1 MNDSL
6 PADSPPA
13 PSFNVINPPTIEV
26 FENETRVF
34 ASRGR
39 WLHPLFDLESV
50 IAADERD
57 PQRLEVRDKIVGRA
71 AALLLVYLRIGRV
84 SAGILSRPAREVL
97 VRFAV
102 PFTFEKLVARI
113 DCQTETLLME
123 ETDPER
129 AYRMLKERAG
139 R

>member
-1 MNDSL
+1 MNDSR
-6 PADSPPA
+6 PADALSASPR
-13 PSFNVINPPTIEV
+13 NLLNPPTIEV

-34 ASRGR
+34 SSRGR

-57 PQRLEVRDKIVGRA
+57 PQMLEVRDKIVGRA

-84 SAGILSRPAREVL
+84 SAGVLSRPAREIL

-102 PFTFEKLVARI
+102 PFTFEKMVDRI
-113 DCQTETLLME
+113 DCRTESLLMD

-129 AYRMLKERAG
+129 AYRLLKERAG